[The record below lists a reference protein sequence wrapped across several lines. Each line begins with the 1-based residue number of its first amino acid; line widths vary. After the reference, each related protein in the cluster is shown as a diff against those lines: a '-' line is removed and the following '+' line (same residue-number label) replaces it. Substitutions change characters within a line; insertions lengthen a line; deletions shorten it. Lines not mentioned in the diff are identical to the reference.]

1 MDGLAMEGFAIDGLA
16 IDGFKAVTTEG
27 FAIEGLAMDGFAI
40 EGFAIDGLAIEGFA
54 MDGFA
59 MDGLAIDGLCVSA
72 ERMAGFVNPKL
83 SGFRS
88 CGALGSGLNVT
99 NPWSPPGTRVPLGA
113 VISCAFTV
121 TLALGFDDCMNT
133 AREMLACAPTV
144 TSSDVW
150 KLNCSSETFPRGSS
164 WPFARAG
171 WCAREIRKVL
181 CAG

>member
-27 FAIEGLAMDGFAI
+27 FAIDGLAM
-40 EGFAIDGLAIEGFA
+40 EGFA

-113 VISCAFTV
+113 VIS
-121 TLALGFDDCMNT
+121 
-133 AREMLACAPTV
+133 
-144 TSSDVW
+144 
-150 KLNCSSETFPRGSS
+150 
-164 WPFARAG
+164 
-171 WCAREIRKVL
+171 
-181 CAG
+181 